1 MANKSE
7 VKDDIGMI
15 PSDTL
20 LEKQRRKTVRRK
32 RVIWIF
38 CIVLFFVMLL
48 VVTFVFSKF
57 FFSVR
62 SIEIK
67 CGKRYDRDTVAEVAG
82 VKKGDVLFTVD
93 TDAIA
98 RRIETELPH
107 AVSVKVERDYPG
119 TLKISVEETEA
130 EFCFEISGQYVV
142 VSKELKVLCVLDG
155 RAALEKSYGALIP
168 IKIPPIRNAVA
179 GHPLVFIDERDT
191 DFIPE
196 LLYTLEVCKMR
207 DKITAIDA
215 TVRFDIRLTY
225 MDRLEIKLGNTEEF
239 ETKLIFAR
247 QIAEKF
253 KEGTTG
259 TISVEDPEEGFALVD
274 QPENLIP

>member
-1 MANKSE
+1 MSKKVE
-7 VKDDIGMI
+7 EKDDIGII
-15 PSDTL
+15 PNDSA

-32 RVIWIF
+32 RIIWIF
-38 CIVLFFVMLL
+38 CVVLFFVMLL
-48 VVTFVFSKF
+48 VVAIVFSKF

-62 SIEIK
+62 DIEIK
-67 CGKRYDRDTVAEVAG
+67 CGERYDKETIEAVAG
-82 VKKGDVLFTVD
+82 IKKGDILFTVD
-93 TDAIA
+93 TDAVA
-98 RRIETELPH
+98 RKIETELPH

-119 TLKISVEETEA
+119 TLKISLKETEA
-130 EFCFEISGQYVV
+130 DFCFEISGQYVV

-155 RAALEKSYGALIP
+155 KEQMIKNYGELIP
-168 IKIPPIRNAVA
+168 IKIPAVRNAVT
-179 GHPLVFIDERDT
+179 GHNLVFMDERDT

-215 TVRFDIRLTY
+215 SVRFDIRLTY
-225 MDRLEIKLGNTEEF
+225 LDSIEIKLGNTEEF
-239 ETKLIFAR
+239 ETKLIFAG
-247 QIAEKF
+247 QIVSKF

-259 TISVEDPEEGFALVD
+259 TVSVEDPEEGFALVD